1 MVIPYV
7 LLSLIAVSST
17 RRRKA
22 RPSGSSGVSIAD
34 QPSTELGQQNRPGDS
49 RPVSNRRRRN
59 CARCVSR

>member
-22 RPSGSSGVSIAD
+22 RPSGASGASIVD
-34 QPSTELGQQNRPGDS
+34 QPSTELGQQNRVAGA